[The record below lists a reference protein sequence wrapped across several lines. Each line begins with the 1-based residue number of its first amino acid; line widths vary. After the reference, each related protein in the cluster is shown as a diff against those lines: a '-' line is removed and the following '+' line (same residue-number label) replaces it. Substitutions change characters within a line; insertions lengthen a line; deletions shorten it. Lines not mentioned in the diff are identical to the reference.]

1 MSNIPITPGTGV
13 SSVATETISGVDY
26 QKIKVIDGTAA
37 STNAWK
43 INSDGTAQVSIMGTP
58 SISGA
63 VTVVGTPSISGAVTV
78 VGTPSI
84 SGAVTIVGN
93 PITYAPTASFVSGVT
108 SMMTQTTVTS
118 VLAAA
123 AGGQRNYVTNILV
136 TNQQT
141 SVTGIGTQVNIIDDG
156 SGQVMYAGFAAGQGG
171 GFALTFPTPLRQPTS
186 AFSLSAKAATQAS
199 VIVAASGYTAP

>member
-63 VTVVGTPSISGAVTV
+63 VTIVGTPSISGTV
-78 VGTPSI
+78 SVGL
-84 SGAVTIVGN
+84 
-93 PITYAPTASFVSGVT
+93 PTNTSSYVSGVT
-108 SMMTQTTVTS
+108 SIITQTAITS

-123 AGGQRNYVTNILV
+123 AGGQRNYVTQILV

-186 AFSLSAKAATQAS
+186 QFSVSAKAATQAS
-199 VIVAASGYTAP
+199 VIVAASGYTAS

>member
-63 VTVVGTPSISGAVTV
+63 VTVVGTPSIS
-78 VGTPSI
+78 
-84 SGAVTIVGN
+84 
-93 PITYAPTASFVSGVT
+93 
-108 SMMTQTTVTS
+108 
-118 VLAAA
+118 
-123 AGGQRNYVTNILV
+123 
-136 TNQQT
+136 
-141 SVTGIGTQVNIIDDG
+141 
-156 SGQVMYAGFAAGQGG
+156 
-171 GFALTFPTPLRQPTS
+171 
-186 AFSLSAKAATQAS
+186 
-199 VIVAASGYTAP
+199 